1 MGNALQSTMAAV
13 NAGFIGKNPL
23 EGKLAA
29 IDKGIKGVQD
39 WKANIDKQRLELK
52 QNTAKQIREAELK
65 AYENMPS
72 DETAQAKVLEGL
84 AKYKDQMLMNERLV
98 RNGSVPPEE
107 NLIFFENGKQSF
119 DIFAQNVASY
129 DKELELT
136 RKRAEGYRDEE
147 GNFVKPTSGALEAA
161 QQQIQGALANLN
173 GMDINFTE
181 KGMGNIQFYEME
193 LAEDG
198 VTMTPKLDEKGGRI
212 PTKGAEMSVL
222 ALKHPANGRSERVY
236 LIDEVNKFSGS
247 SVATN
252 YEIMVRD
259 GSGLMVGNV
268 VNDARNNPEFK
279 TNINNQV
286 AAMTST
292 ITQAASILSEDNG
305 IGVKYIPFNQY
316 ESDAYWEQL
325 GDSKDATITVDI
337 LDENMEK
344 KQVTVPK
351 YVKVAPTSNNSIT
364 AHFPKDQ
371 NHMEAVQGYTR
382 KSLVDGLQRK
392 VTKGTKVTQFDQST
406 PSKAMAR
413 SQKDEGART
422 IAALNNLRGAK
433 TSQDMELALQELQG
447 LSGLTYSGIEEK
459 VETVSVP
466 DGKGGFTEE
475 EIVTAVNLDFGGQII
490 PVEFGEVVTDS
501 EGRKT
506 FKQTDPED
514 FVKSNYKFFNQD
526 GVSSDVGFE
535 EFTRRGNTL
544 FEDVSQPGKG
554 SRVKQY
560 KQTKNVTLA
569 GEYNLGGTETSLS
582 AQLKNAF
589 DKADDAA
596 TEIAGVGANNDVN
609 VLASGIGAAIGSAY
623 DAAGLSV
630 PKGFDVTTSGG
641 DVIISAIDSEGIKV
655 TETLKD
661 IDEAV
666 SNAGP
671 GLVQGA
677 VQSFLNKMNQ

>member
-13 NAGFIGKNPL
+13 NAGLIGKNPL

-65 AYENMPS
+65 VYENMPS

-84 AKYKDQMLMNERLV
+84 AKYKDQMLINERLV
-98 RNGSVPPEE
+98 RNGSVPPQE

-136 RKRAEGYRDEE
+136 KKRAQGYTDPDTGE
-147 GNFVKPTSGALEAA
+147 FVQPTSGELEAA
-161 QQQIQGALANLN
+161 MQKIQTAIGTLS
-173 GMDINFTE
+173 GIDINFSE
-181 KGMGNIQFYEME
+181 KGMGQIDFFQME
-193 LAEDG
+193 VDPK
-198 VTMTPKLDEKGGRI
+198 THTYRPKLDADGNKIPIKGQSN
-212 PTKGAEMSVL
+212 MSVL
-222 ALKHPANGRSERVY
+222 ALKHKANGRADRVNVSGLTETFTKKGLASTYEVMQSE
-236 LIDEVNKFSGS
+236 
-247 SVATN
+247 
-252 YEIMVRD
+252 
-259 GSGLMVGNV
+259 GLMVGNV
-268 VNDARNNPEFK
+268 VNDLRNNPDRAS
-279 TNINNQV
+279 ILNNAV
-286 AAMTST
+286 AADSSG
-292 ITQAASILSEDNG
+292 IQQVASILSKDNG
-305 IGVKYIPFNQY
+305 IPTEYVPFN
-316 ESDAYWEQL
+316 EWDMLTDAE
-325 GDSKDATITVDI
+325 KNETIEVTI
-337 LDENMEK
+337 LDENMEEKPVNVK
-344 KQVTVPK
+344 KYIRVAAANENNAIVPEMDE
-351 YVKVAPTSNNSIT
+351 
-364 AHFPKDQ
+364 DQ
-371 NHMEAVQGYTR
+371 INAAQGYLR
-382 KSLVDGLQRK
+382 KSYADALQRK
-392 VTKGTKVTQFDQST
+392 VTKGTKRTEFDQST
-406 PSKAMAR
+406 PSKATAR
-413 SQKDEGART
+413 SQRDEGART

-447 LSGLTYSGIEEK
+447 LSGLAYSGIEEK

-490 PVEFGEVVTDS
+490 PVEFGEVVTDP
-501 EGRKT
+501 ETGRKT
-506 FKQTDPED
+506 FNQTNPED
-514 FVKSNYKFFNQD
+514 FVKSSYKYFNRG
-526 GVSSDVGFE
+526 GVSADIGFD
-535 EFTRRGNTL
+535 EFIKRGNTL

-554 SRVKQY
+554 ARTKTY

-569 GEYNLGGTETSLS
+569 GEYNLGGSKTSLS
-582 AQLKNAF
+582 VQLKNAF

-596 TEIAGVGANNDVN
+596 TEIAGIGVNNDVN
-609 VLASGIGAAIGSAY
+609 VLASGIKAAIGSAY
-623 DAAGLSV
+623 DAAELSV
-630 PKGFDVTTSGG
+630 PQGFDVTTSGG

-666 SNAGP
+666 SSGGP

>member
-39 WKANIDKQRLELK
+39 WKANIDKQRLDLK

-65 AYENMPS
+65 VYENMPS

-84 AKYKDQMLMNERLV
+84 AKYKDQMLINERLV
-98 RNGSVPPEE
+98 RNGSVPPQE

-119 DIFAQNVASY
+119 DIFSQNVASY

-136 RKRAEGYRDEE
+136 RKRAEGYRDEK
-147 GNFVKPTSGALEAA
+147 GNLVKPTSGALEAA

-181 KGMGNIQFYEME
+181 KGMGNIQFYEMQ

-198 VTMTPKLDEKGGRI
+198 VTMTPKLDEKGERI

-236 LIDEVNKFSGS
+236 LIDEVNEFSGS

-252 YEIMVRD
+252 YEIMVTD
-259 GSGLMVGNV
+259 GLMVGNV
-268 VNDARNNPEFK
+268 VNDARKNPEFA

-344 KQVTVPK
+344 DQVTVPK
-351 YVKVAPTSNNSIT
+351 YVKVAPTSNNSVT

-371 NHMEAVQGYTR
+371 DHMEAVQGYTR

-392 VTKGTKVTQFDQST
+392 VTKGTKVTQFDQNT
-406 PSKAMAR
+406 PSKTSAR
-413 SQKDEGART
+413 SQKDDGART

-433 TSQDMELALQELQG
+433 TGQDMELAIQELSG
-447 LSGLTYSGIEEK
+447 LSGLAYSGVEET

-466 DGKGGFTEE
+466 DGKGGFEE
-475 EIVTAVNLDFGGQII
+475 KEIVTAVNLDFGGQII
-490 PVEFGEVVTDS
+490 PVKFGTVVKDS
-501 EGRKT
+501 EGRDI
-506 FKQTDPED
+506 FKQSNAED

-526 GVSSDVGFE
+526 GVSADVGFD
-535 EFTRRGNTL
+535 EFTRRGSTL
-544 FEDVSQPGKG
+544 FEDVSQPGVK
-554 SRVKQY
+554 SRERKY

-569 GEYNLGGTETSLS
+569 GEYNLGGSETSLS
-582 AQLKNAF
+582 TQLRNAF
-589 DKADDAA
+589 TKADDASD
-596 TEIAGVGANNDVN
+596 EILGVGVNNDVN
-609 VLASGIGAAIGSAY
+609 ALASGMEAAIGGAY

-630 PKGFDVTTSGG
+630 PQGFDVTASGG
-641 DVIISAIDSEGIKV
+641 DVTISAIDSEGIKV

-666 SNAGP
+666 TNAGP
-671 GLVQGA
+671 GLVEGA

>member
-39 WKANIDKQRLELK
+39 WKANIDKQRLDLK

-65 AYENMPS
+65 VYENMPS

-84 AKYKDQMLMNERLV
+84 AKYKDQMLINERLV
-98 RNGSVPPEE
+98 RNGSVPPQE

-119 DIFAQNVASY
+119 DIFSQNVASY

-136 RKRAEGYRDEE
+136 RKRAEGYRDEK
-147 GNFVKPTSGALEAA
+147 GNLVKPTSGALEAA

-181 KGMGNIQFYEME
+181 KGMGNIQFYEMQ

-198 VTMTPKLDEKGGRI
+198 VTMTPKLDEKGERI

-236 LIDEVNKFSGS
+236 LIDEVNEFSGS

-252 YEIMVRD
+252 YEIMVTD
-259 GSGLMVGNV
+259 GLMVGNV
-268 VNDARNNPEFK
+268 VNDARKNPEFA

-344 KQVTVPK
+344 GQVTVPK
-351 YVKVAPTSNNSIT
+351 YVKVAPTSNNSVT
-364 AHFPKDQ
+364 AHFPKDKD
-371 NHMEAVQGYTR
+371 HMEAVQGYTR

-392 VTKGTKVTQFDQST
+392 VTKGTKRTEFDQNRPTARVQKEETDTFNLIDQVVRDGNANSLEAIVRQDPNIDDYEVT
-406 PSKAMAR
+406 DEGIVFTRVDGTLTAPIDVSGGAAIDTGKILASELGYNAETYSNKSKA
-413 SQKDEGART
+413 G
-422 IAALNNLRGAK
+422 
-433 TSQDMELALQELQG
+433 
-447 LSGLTYSGIEEK
+447 SGPINSR
-459 VETVSVP
+459 V
-466 DGKGGFTEE
+466 KGFEGFTEPGE
-475 EIVTAVNLDFGGQII
+475 QYQGLGRLAMAKDKDGVKYASQYIKEGSEADMAASAQAVVDKARAKYGIDTKIQVTGTDVVRLGFNDEITIIVDGVKYTNNGTEAENFAWLNENLDRALSGQQIQ
-490 PVEFGEVVTDS
+490 GES
-501 EGRKT
+501 
-506 FKQTDPED
+506 
-514 FVKSNYKFFNQD
+514 
-526 GVSSDVGFE
+526 
-535 EFTRRGNTL
+535 
-544 FEDVSQPGKG
+544 
-554 SRVKQY
+554 
-560 KQTKNVTLA
+560 
-569 GEYNLGGTETSLS
+569 
-582 AQLKNAF
+582 
-589 DKADDAA
+589 
-596 TEIAGVGANNDVN
+596 
-609 VLASGIGAAIGSAY
+609 
-623 DAAGLSV
+623 
-630 PKGFDVTTSGG
+630 SGG
-641 DVIISAIDSEGIKV
+641 KYD
-655 TETLKD
+655 
-661 IDEAV
+661 
-666 SNAGP
+666 
-671 GLVQGA
+671 
-677 VQSFLNKMNQ
+677 

>member
-119 DIFAQNVASY
+119 DIFAQNVANY

-147 GNFVKPTSGALEAA
+147 GNLVKPTSGVLEAA

-198 VTMTPKLDEKGGRI
+198 VTMTPKLDEKGERI

-236 LIDEVNKFSGS
+236 LIDEVNAFSGS

-252 YEIMVRD
+252 YEIMVTD
-259 GSGLMVGNV
+259 GLMVGNV
-268 VNDARNNPEFK
+268 VNDARNNSEFG

-305 IGVKYIPFNQY
+305 IGVKYVPFNQY

-325 GDSKDATITVDI
+325 GDSKDATITIDI
-337 LDENMEK
+337 LNENMEK
-344 KQVTVPK
+344 DQVTVPK

-371 NHMEAVQGYTR
+371 DHMKAAQGYTR

-392 VTKGTKVTQFDQST
+392 ITKGTKRTEFDQST
-406 PSKAMAR
+406 PSKATAR

-447 LSGLTYSGIEEK
+447 LSGLAYSGIEETK
-459 VETVSVP
+459 ETVSVP

-514 FVKSNYKFFNQD
+514 FVKSSYKYFNRG
-526 GVSSDVGFE
+526 GVSADIGFE
-535 EFTRRGNTL
+535 EFIKRGNTL
-544 FEDVSQPGKG
+544 FEDVSQPGTG

-569 GEYNLGGTETSLS
+569 GEYNLGGSKTSLDT
-582 AQLKNAF
+582 QLSNAF
-589 DKADDAA
+589 NNADEERWPGGQDMN
-596 TEIAGVGANNDVN
+596 TLVGGVE
-609 VLASGIGAAIGSAY
+609 SAIGSAY
-623 DAAGLSV
+623 DAMGLTL
-630 PKGFDVTTSGG
+630 PNGFNVSSSGE
-641 DVIISAIDSEGIKV
+641 DLIISAIDSEGITVK
-655 TETLKD
+655 ETLKGIGD
-661 IDEAV
+661 
-666 SNAGP
+666 AGNQ
-671 GLVQGA
+671 GGSILKGGVQT
-677 VQSFLNKMNQ
+677 FLNKMNQ

>member
-13 NAGFIGKNPL
+13 SAGFIGKNPL

-65 AYENMPS
+65 VYENMPS
-72 DETAQAKVLEGL
+72 DETAQTKVLEGL
-84 AKYKDQMLMNERLV
+84 AKYRDQMLINQRLV
-98 RNGSVPPEE
+98 QNGSINPNE

-119 DIFAQNVASY
+119 NIFAQNVADY

-181 KGMGNIQFYEME
+181 KGMGNIQFYEMQ

-198 VTMTPKLDEKGGRI
+198 VTMTPKLDENGERI
-212 PTKGAEMSVL
+212 PTKGANMSVL

-236 LIDEVNKFSGS
+236 LIDEVNAFSES

-252 YEIMVRD
+252 YEIMVTD
-259 GSGLMVGNV
+259 GLMVGNV
-268 VNDARNNPEFK
+268 VNDARNNPEFG

-392 VTKGTKVTQFDQST
+392 ITKGTKVTQFDPNSPGRRGEKQEKDTFNLIDQVVRDGNANSLEAIVRQDPNIDDYEIT
-406 PSKAMAR
+406 DDGIVFTRADGTLTAPIDVSGGAAVDAGKILASELGYNAEAYSNKSKAGSGPINSR
-413 SQKDEGART
+413 VKDFE
-422 IAALNNLRGAK
+422 
-433 TSQDMELALQELQG
+433 
-447 LSGLTYSGIEEK
+447 
-459 VETVSVP
+459 
-466 DGKGGFTEE
+466 GFTE
-475 EIVTAVNLDFGGQII
+475 
-490 PVEFGEVVTDS
+490 PGEQYQGL
-501 EGRKT
+501 GRLAMAKD
-506 FKQTDPED
+506 K
-514 FVKSNYKFFNQD
+514 D
-526 GVSSDVGFE
+526 GVKYA
-535 EFTRRGNTL
+535 
-544 FEDVSQPGKG
+544 SQYIQQG
-554 SRVKQY
+554 
-560 KQTKNVTLA
+560 LEA
-569 GEYNLGGTETSLS
+569 EMAAS
-582 AQLKNAF
+582 AQAVV
-589 DKADDAA
+589 DKARAKY
-596 TEIAGVGANNDVN
+596 
-609 VLASGIGAAIGSAY
+609 GIDTKIQ
-623 DAAGLSV
+623 
-630 PKGFDVTTSGG
+630 VTG
-641 DVIISAIDSEGIKV
+641 
-655 TETLKD
+655 TLKQKTLL
-661 IDEAV
+661 
-666 SNAGP
+666 G
-671 GLVQGA
+671 
-677 VQSFLNKMNQ
+677 

>member
-1 MGNALQSTMAAV
+1 MAAV

-119 DIFAQNVASY
+119 DIFAQNVANY

-147 GNFVKPTSGALEAA
+147 GNLVKPTSGVLEAA

-198 VTMTPKLDEKGGRI
+198 VTMTPKLDEKGERI

-236 LIDEVNKFSGS
+236 LIDEVNAFSES

-252 YEIMVRD
+252 YEIMVTD
-259 GSGLMVGNV
+259 GLMVGNV
-268 VNDARNNPEFK
+268 VNDARNNPEFG

-325 GDSKDATITVDI
+325 GDSKDATITIDI
-337 LDENMEK
+337 LNENMEK
-344 KQVTVPK
+344 DQVTVPK
-351 YVKVAPTSNNSIT
+351 YVKVAPTSNNSVT

-371 NHMEAVQGYTR
+371 DHMKAVQGYTR

-392 VTKGTKVTQFDQST
+392 VEKGTKRTEFDQST
-406 PSKAMAR
+406 PSKATAR

-447 LSGLTYSGIEEK
+447 LSGLAYSGIEETK
-459 VETVSVP
+459 ETVSVP

-514 FVKSNYKFFNQD
+514 FVKSSYKYFNRG
-526 GVSSDVGFE
+526 GVSADIGFE
-535 EFTRRGNTL
+535 EFIKRGNTL
-544 FEDVSQPGKG
+544 FEDVSQPGTG

-569 GEYNLGGTETSLS
+569 GEYNLGGSKTSLDT
-582 AQLKNAF
+582 QLSNAF
-589 DKADDAA
+589 NNADEERWPGGQDMN
-596 TEIAGVGANNDVN
+596 TLVGGVE
-609 VLASGIGAAIGSAY
+609 SAIGSAY
-623 DAAGLSV
+623 DAMGLTL
-630 PKGFDVTTSGG
+630 PNGFNVSSSGE
-641 DVIISAIDSEGIKV
+641 DLIISAIDSEGITVK
-655 TETLKD
+655 ETLKGIGD
-661 IDEAV
+661 
-666 SNAGP
+666 AGNQ
-671 GLVQGA
+671 GGSILKGGVQT
-677 VQSFLNKMNQ
+677 FLNKMNQ

>member
-39 WKANIDKQRLELK
+39 WKANIDKQRLDLK

-65 AYENMPS
+65 VYENMPS

-84 AKYKDQMLMNERLV
+84 AKYKDQMLINERLV
-98 RNGSVPPEE
+98 RNGSVPPQE

-119 DIFAQNVASY
+119 DIFSQNVASY

-136 RKRAEGYRDEE
+136 RKRAEGYRDEK
-147 GNFVKPTSGALEAA
+147 GNLVKPTSGALEAA

-181 KGMGNIQFYEME
+181 KGMGNIQFYEMQ

-198 VTMTPKLDEKGGRI
+198 VTMTPKLDEKGERI

-236 LIDEVNKFSGS
+236 LIDEVNEFSGS

-252 YEIMVRD
+252 YEIMVTD
-259 GSGLMVGNV
+259 GLMVGNV
-268 VNDARNNPEFK
+268 VNDARNNPEFA

-344 KQVTVPK
+344 GQVTVPK
-351 YVKVAPTSNNSIT
+351 YVKVAPTSNNSVT

-371 NHMEAVQGYTR
+371 DHMEAVQGYTR

-392 VTKGTKVTQFDQST
+392 VTKGTKRTEFDQNRPTARVQKEETDTFNLIDQVVRDGNANSLEAIVRQDPNIDDYEVT
-406 PSKAMAR
+406 DEGIVFTRVDGTLTAPIDVSGGAAIDTGKILASELGYNAETYSNKSKA
-413 SQKDEGART
+413 G
-422 IAALNNLRGAK
+422 
-433 TSQDMELALQELQG
+433 
-447 LSGLTYSGIEEK
+447 SGPINSR
-459 VETVSVP
+459 V
-466 DGKGGFTEE
+466 KGFEGFTEPGE
-475 EIVTAVNLDFGGQII
+475 QYQGLGRLAMAKDKDGVKYASQYIKEGSEADMAASAQAVVDKARAKYGIDTKIQVTGTDVVRLGFNDEITIIVDGVKYTNNGTEAENFAWLNENLDRALSGQQIQ
-490 PVEFGEVVTDS
+490 GES
-501 EGRKT
+501 
-506 FKQTDPED
+506 
-514 FVKSNYKFFNQD
+514 
-526 GVSSDVGFE
+526 
-535 EFTRRGNTL
+535 
-544 FEDVSQPGKG
+544 
-554 SRVKQY
+554 
-560 KQTKNVTLA
+560 
-569 GEYNLGGTETSLS
+569 
-582 AQLKNAF
+582 
-589 DKADDAA
+589 
-596 TEIAGVGANNDVN
+596 
-609 VLASGIGAAIGSAY
+609 
-623 DAAGLSV
+623 
-630 PKGFDVTTSGG
+630 SGG
-641 DVIISAIDSEGIKV
+641 KYD
-655 TETLKD
+655 
-661 IDEAV
+661 
-666 SNAGP
+666 
-671 GLVQGA
+671 
-677 VQSFLNKMNQ
+677 

>member
-119 DIFAQNVASY
+119 DIFAQNVANY

-147 GNFVKPTSGALEAA
+147 GNLVKPTSGALEAA

-198 VTMTPKLDEKGGRI
+198 VTMTPKLDEKGERI

-236 LIDEVNKFSGS
+236 LIDEVNAFSGS

-252 YEIMVRD
+252 YEIMVTD
-259 GSGLMVGNV
+259 GLMVGNV
-268 VNDARNNPEFK
+268 VNDARNNPEFG

-305 IGVKYIPFNQY
+305 IGVKYVPFNQY

-325 GDSKDATITVDI
+325 GDSKDATITIDI
-337 LDENMEK
+337 LNENMEK
-344 KQVTVPK
+344 DQVTVPK
-351 YVKVAPTSNNSIT
+351 YVKVAPTSNNSVT

-371 NHMEAVQGYTR
+371 DHMKAVQGYTR

-392 VTKGTKVTQFDQST
+392 VEKGTKRTEFDQST
-406 PSKAMAR
+406 PSKATAR

-447 LSGLTYSGIEEK
+447 LSGLAYSGIEETK
-459 VETVSVP
+459 ETVSVP

-501 EGRKT
+501 DGRKT

-514 FVKSNYKFFNQD
+514 FVKSSYKYFNRG
-526 GVSSDVGFE
+526 GVSADIGFE
-535 EFTRRGNTL
+535 EFIKRGNTL
-544 FEDVSQPGKG
+544 FEDVSQPGTG

-569 GEYNLGGTETSLS
+569 GEYNLGGSKTSLDT
-582 AQLKNAF
+582 QLSNAF
-589 DKADDAA
+589 NNADEERWPGGQDMN
-596 TEIAGVGANNDVN
+596 TLVGGVE
-609 VLASGIGAAIGSAY
+609 SAIGSAY
-623 DAAGLSV
+623 DAMGLTL
-630 PKGFDVTTSGG
+630 PNGFNVSSSGE
-641 DVIISAIDSEGIKV
+641 DLIISAIDSEGITVK
-655 TETLKD
+655 ETLKGIGD
-661 IDEAV
+661 
-666 SNAGP
+666 AGNQ
-671 GLVQGA
+671 GGSILKGGVQT
-677 VQSFLNKMNQ
+677 FLNKMNQ

>member
-392 VTKGTKVTQFDQST
+392 VTKGTKVTQFDQYRPGRRVENQEADTFNLIDQVVRDGNANSLEAIVRQDPNIDDYEVT
-406 PSKAMAR
+406 DDGIVFTRADGTLTAPIDVSGGAAIDVGKILASELGYNAESYSNKSKAG
-413 SQKDEGART
+413 SGAISSRV
-422 IAALNNLRGAK
+422 K
-433 TSQDMELALQELQG
+433 SFE
-447 LSGLTYSGIEEK
+447 
-459 VETVSVP
+459 
-466 DGKGGFTEE
+466 GFTEPGE
-475 EIVTAVNLDFGGQII
+475 QYQGLGRLAMAKDKDGVKYASQYIQKGLEADMAADAQAVVDKARAKYGIDTKIQVTGTDVGGYKDEIAIIVDGVKYTNKGTQAENFAWLNENLDKALSGQ
-490 PVEFGEVVTDS
+490 
-501 EGRKT
+501 
-506 FKQTDPED
+506 Q
-514 FVKSNYKFFNQD
+514 
-526 GVSSDVGFE
+526 
-535 EFTRRGNTL
+535 
-544 FEDVSQPGKG
+544 
-554 SRVKQY
+554 
-560 KQTKNVTLA
+560 
-569 GEYNLGGTETSLS
+569 
-582 AQLKNAF
+582 
-589 DKADDAA
+589 
-596 TEIAGVGANNDVN
+596 
-609 VLASGIGAAIGSAY
+609 
-623 DAAGLSV
+623 
-630 PKGFDVTTSGG
+630 
-641 DVIISAIDSEGIKV
+641 
-655 TETLKD
+655 
-661 IDEAV
+661 
-666 SNAGP
+666 
-671 GLVQGA
+671 VQGE
-677 VQSFLNKMNQ
+677 SKSTKGKYD

>member
-52 QNTAKQIREAELK
+52 QTTAKQIREAELK

-84 AKYKDQMLMNERLV
+84 AKYKNQMLTNERLV

-119 DIFAQNVASY
+119 DIFAQNVSNY

-147 GNFVKPTSGALEAA
+147 GNLVKPTSGALEAA

-198 VTMTPKLDEKGGRI
+198 VTMTPKLDEKGERI

-236 LIDEVNKFSGS
+236 LIDEVNEFSGS

-252 YEIMVRD
+252 YEVMVKD
-259 GSGLMVGNV
+259 GVMVGNV
-268 VNDARNNPEFK
+268 VNDARNNPEFG

-392 VTKGTKVTQFDQST
+392 ITKGTKRSEFDQST
-406 PSKAMAR
+406 PQKR
-413 SQKDEGART
+413 GGSQSDIDKGTRT
-422 IAALNNLRGAK
+422 IAALNNLRGA
-433 TSQDMELALQELQG
+433 TSKQDMELAIQELQG
-447 LSGLTYSGIEEK
+447 ISGLSYSDISETTK
-459 VETVSVP
+459 TVSVP

-475 EIVTAVNLDFGGQII
+475 EVVTAVNLNLGGQII
-490 PVEFGEVVTDS
+490 PVEFGEVVKDE
-501 EGRKT
+501 EGRDI
-506 FKQTDPED
+506 FKQTSGED
-514 FVKSNYKFFNQD
+514 FVKSNYEYFNKGGISAD
-526 GVSSDVGFE
+526 IGFD
-535 EFTRRGNTL
+535 EFKKRGSTL

-554 SRVKQY
+554 SRTKTY

-569 GEYNLGGTETSLS
+569 GEYSLGGSKTSLNQ
-582 AQLKNAF
+582 QLKNAF
-589 DKADDAA
+589 DTADKA
-596 TEIAGVGANNDVN
+596 VGYSASRNQDMA
-609 VLASGIGAAIGSAY
+609 VLASGVEAAIGSSY
-623 DAAGLSV
+623 DAMGLTM
-630 PKGFDVTTSGG
+630 PKGFDIVEDG
-641 DVIISAIDSEGIKV
+641 DDLVISAIDSEGITVKEV
-655 TETLKD
+655 IKGIED
-661 IDEAV
+661 AGDEGA
-666 SNAGP
+666 AM
-671 GLVQGA
+671 LQGG

>member
-13 NAGFIGKNPL
+13 SAGFIGKNPL

-65 AYENMPS
+65 VYENMPS
-72 DETAQAKVLEGL
+72 DETAQTKVLEGL
-84 AKYKDQMLMNERLV
+84 AKYRDQMLINERLV
-98 RNGSVPPEE
+98 QNGSIDPNE

-119 DIFAQNVASY
+119 NIFAQNVADY

-181 KGMGNIQFYEME
+181 KGMGNIQFYEMQ

-198 VTMTPKLDEKGGRI
+198 VTMTPKLDENGERI
-212 PTKGAEMSVL
+212 PTKGANMSVL

-236 LIDEVNKFSGS
+236 LIDEVNAFSES

-252 YEIMVRD
+252 YEIMVTD
-259 GSGLMVGNV
+259 GLMVGNV
-268 VNDARNNPEFK
+268 VNDARNNPEFG

-392 VTKGTKVTQFDQST
+392 ITKGTKVTQFDPNSPGRRGEKQEKDTFNLIDQVVRDGNANSLEAIVRQDPNIDDYEIT
-406 PSKAMAR
+406 DDGIVFTRADGTLTAPIDVSGGAAVDAGKILASELGYNAEAYSNKSKAGSGPINSR
-413 SQKDEGART
+413 VKDFE
-422 IAALNNLRGAK
+422 
-433 TSQDMELALQELQG
+433 
-447 LSGLTYSGIEEK
+447 
-459 VETVSVP
+459 
-466 DGKGGFTEE
+466 GFTEPGE
-475 EIVTAVNLDFGGQII
+475 QYQGLGRLAMAKDKDGVKYASQYIQQGLEAEMAASAQAVVDKARAKYGIDTKIQVTGTDVGGYKDEIAIIVDGVKYTNNGTEAENFAWLNENLDRALSGQQIQ
-490 PVEFGEVVTDS
+490 G
-501 EGRKT
+501 
-506 FKQTDPED
+506 
-514 FVKSNYKFFNQD
+514 KS
-526 GVSSDVGFE
+526 
-535 EFTRRGNTL
+535 
-544 FEDVSQPGKG
+544 
-554 SRVKQY
+554 
-560 KQTKNVTLA
+560 
-569 GEYNLGGTETSLS
+569 
-582 AQLKNAF
+582 
-589 DKADDAA
+589 
-596 TEIAGVGANNDVN
+596 
-609 VLASGIGAAIGSAY
+609 
-623 DAAGLSV
+623 
-630 PKGFDVTTSGG
+630 SGG
-641 DVIISAIDSEGIKV
+641 KYD
-655 TETLKD
+655 
-661 IDEAV
+661 
-666 SNAGP
+666 
-671 GLVQGA
+671 
-677 VQSFLNKMNQ
+677 